1 MNTGYDVIVVGAR
14 CAGSPTAMLLARRG
28 HRVLLADRASFPS
41 DTVSTLIIHS
51 PGIAALDRWGLL
63 DDLAATGC
71 PPVQRYIF
79 DFGPLVIDGKPYPW
93 DGTSVAYAP
102 RRTILDKIL
111 IDAAD
116 RAGAEVRESFTVE
129 DLLIEDGVV
138 AGVRGHDTGGPSVVE
153 RARVVIGADGWNSR
167 IARAAGAAP
176 YHDKPVLE
184 RAYYTYWSGL
194 PVDGFITYIR
204 GDRGIAAIPTNDEL
218 TLVLVGV
225 PIAQA
230 NDFKRDLEASY
241 LAAIDREPEFAK
253 KIRAAT
259 RVDRI
264 VGEGVPNF
272 FRKPF
277 GPGWALVGDAGYT
290 KDPITAQGITD
301 AFHTAER
308 CAEALDQAL
317 TGRRSYDEAM
327 TDYQHQ
333 RDTRALPIYEFTTQL
348 ATLEPPPP
356 EMQQLFAAVAGS
368 QAAMDAFVSVAA
380 GTLSPT
386 DFFDPVNLASI
397 LTQSHV
403 G

>member
-79 DFGPLVIDGKPYPW
+79 DFGPLVIDGRPYPG

-116 RAGAEVRESFTVE
+116 RAGAEVREGFTVE
-129 DLLIEDGVV
+129 DVLIEDGAV
-138 AGVRGHDTGGPSVVE
+138 AGVRGHGTGGPSVIE
-153 RARVVIGADGWNSR
+153 RARVVVGADGHNSR
-167 IARAAGAAP
+167 IGRAVSAAP
-176 YHDKPVLE
+176 YHGKPVLE

-194 PVDGFITYIR
+194 PVDGFTTYIR

-253 KIRAAT
+253 KIRKLELKAGAQKYTEAAT
-259 RVDRI
+259 GISTATRDPSRRAPLAEQAELSYKRLVQDQQAGAPARK
-264 VGEGVPNF
+264 VG
-272 FRKPF
+272 
-277 GPGWALVGDAGYT
+277 A
-290 KDPITAQGITD
+290 
-301 AFHTAER
+301 
-308 CAEALDQAL
+308 
-317 TGRRSYDEAM
+317 S
-327 TDYQHQ
+327 
-333 RDTRALPIYEFTTQL
+333 
-348 ATLEPPPP
+348 ATLER
-356 EMQQLFAAVAGS
+356 
-368 QAAMDAFVSVAA
+368 
-380 GTLSPT
+380 
-386 DFFDPVNLASI
+386 ASK
-397 LTQSHV
+397 
-403 G
+403 